1 MGVIGIYI
9 TKTVQSLKSCANQK
23 LKDVIFHLLYRKLLF
38 TLHEAVFQARGN
50 VFLFDLLVKFFFK
63 FMQALSVWTE
73 DRVRHY
79 GVFQNEVCGSL
90 LFSSFFM
97 LVSI

>member
-1 MGVIGIYI
+1 MNFANANGVIGIYI

-23 LKDVIFHLLYRKLLF
+23 LKDVIFHLLFRKLLF

-50 VFLFDLLVKFFFK
+50 VFLFDLLVKFFFN

-73 DRVRHY
+73 DRVRRVR
-79 GVFQNEVCGSL
+79 GVSE
-90 LFSSFFM
+90 
-97 LVSI
+97 